1 MGKIILFF
9 KNLPSLSYNEA
20 KGFFSLLMI
29 SIVLLVL
36 IFAPEIVIRHQK
48 EVNPSDVQK
57 LDSLASLLENKEF
70 LKGDAKLFLF
80 DPNTISVDSL
90 VLLGFPQN
98 VAKRLINYRSKG
110 GMFYK
115 KNDVMKIYGITDLLM
130 EYIYPFINLPDSAI
144 ISVEKFTKQKI
155 DLNSATIQQL
165 KKVYMVGDVLAARI
179 VKYRD
184 LLGGYV
190 SEDQLEEVFGLE
202 DIALLNMKNET
213 YIRSNF
219 KPRLV
224 RINHDSL
231 EMLQSH
237 PYISDRLAE
246 DILRFREIN
255 STIESEIVLTDFK
268 SIDKRNFKKLIL
280 YLDFR

>member
-1 MGKIILFF
+1 MRKIILFF
-9 KNLPSLSYNEA
+9 KNLLSLSYNEA

-36 IFAPEIVIRHQK
+36 IFTPKLVIRDQK
-48 EVNPSDVQK
+48 EVDPNDVYK

-70 LKGDAKLFLF
+70 LERGSQLFLF

-90 VLLGFPQN
+90 VLLGFSKRI
-98 VAKRLINYRSKG
+98 AERLINYRSKG
-110 GMFYK
+110 GKFYY
-115 KNDVMKIYGITDLLM
+115 KNDVSKIYGITDLLM
-130 EYIYPFINLPDSAI
+130 KNIYPFINLPDSAI

-155 DLNSATIQQL
+155 DLNSATTQQL

-184 LLGGYV
+184 LLGGFV

-202 DIALLNMKNET
+202 DVALSNMKIET
-213 YIRSNF
+213 YIKLDF

-231 EMLQSH
+231 EILQNH
-237 PYISDRLAE
+237 PYISYRLAE

-268 SIDKRNFKKLIL
+268 SIDKSNFKKLIL

>member
-1 MGKIILFF
+1 MKKIILFF
-9 KNLPSLSYNEA
+9 KNLLSLSYNEA

-36 IFAPEIVIRHQK
+36 IFAPKLVIRHQK
-48 EVNPSDVQK
+48 EVDPKDVYK
-57 LDSLASLLENKEF
+57 LDSLASILENKEF
-70 LKGDAKLFLF
+70 LERGSQLFLF

-90 VLLGFPQN
+90 VLLGFSKRI
-98 VAKRLINYRSKG
+98 AERLINYRSKG
-110 GMFYK
+110 GKFYY

-130 EYIYPFINLPDSAI
+130 KNIYPFINLPDSGI

-155 DLNSATIQQL
+155 NLNSATAQQL

-202 DIALLNMKNET
+202 DVALSNMKIET
-213 YIRSNF
+213 YIKLDF

-231 EMLQSH
+231 EILQNH
-237 PYISDRLAE
+237 PYISYRLAE

-268 SIDKRNFKKLIL
+268 SIDKSNFKKLIL